1 MGPYSQRFL
10 DPFRYIFEA
19 HIYLMNSTV
28 LLIWWKETS
37 AQAMGAKFPSSFP
50 RNINLDKEHAQS
62 LAPSNVNKHAKH
74 RHH

>member
-1 MGPYSQRFL
+1 
-10 DPFRYIFEA
+10 
-19 HIYLMNSTV
+19 MNSTV
-28 LLIWWKETS
+28 LLILWKETS

-62 LAPSNVNKHAKH
+62 LAPSNFNKHAKH